1 MAAGAEP
8 SPWTPRLVR
17 QQQRRVQPPSGLRS
31 PACTSEEQPVS
42 STSGHDSAEL
52 RAGNK
57 RESPPPFRPLLP
69 STPTPSVRGKR
80 RAPSQKRTKSFR
92 GLRRCSR
99 AERWPR
105 SVSRS
110 FLTEEPRPGP
120 RRGRRCWTPAPP
132 SRSWGERGPMGA
144 TKVRGPAGLLGRN
157 PPWPGPAGAS
167 LERASGQENVLR
179 SGDRNGS
186 QFLTFGP
193 H

>member
-8 SPWTPRLVR
+8 SPRTPRLVR
-17 QQQRRVQPPSGLRS
+17 QQQRRVQPLSGLWA
-31 PACTSEEQPVS
+31 PACTSEERPVS

-57 RESPPPFRPLLP
+57 GEDLPPFRPLLP
-69 STPTPSVRGKR
+69 STPTPSVREKR

-92 GLRRCSR
+92 GLRRCAR
-99 AERWPR
+99 ADRWPR

-110 FLTEEPRPGP
+110 FLTEEP
-120 RRGRRCWTPAPP
+120 C
-132 SRSWGERGPMGA
+132 S
-144 TKVRGPAGLLGRN
+144 GPAAGTGVRVLLLRPCPGARAALPGCWEGIHLGRA
-157 PPWPGPAGAS
+157 PLGLPC
-167 LERASGQENVLR
+167 QENVSC
-179 SGDRNGS
+179 SGDQNGS